1 MTTFNV
7 YNNVPMILDMRKLTC
22 TKFEIFEKNFYPA
35 KGKISLGILKVSQV
49 YSRIILRAS

>member
-35 KGKISLGILKVSQV
+35 KGSTFSGNP
-49 YSRIILRAS
+49 